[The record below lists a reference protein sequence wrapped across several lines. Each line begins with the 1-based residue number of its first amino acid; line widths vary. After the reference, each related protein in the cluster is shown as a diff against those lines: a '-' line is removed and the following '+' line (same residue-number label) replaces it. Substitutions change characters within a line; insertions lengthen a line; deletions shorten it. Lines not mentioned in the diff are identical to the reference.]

1 MMNDT
6 RLIALARQAK
16 RLPHVVIAPVVGLI
30 IIFGGQIG
38 GCVVV
43 FTVVFPPLF
52 PNGLTA
58 AQDSAALSGLVE
70 ALQLIFAFGP
80 VFLLLWL
87 WLQVFEKRPFWTLGF
102 EAAGAL
108 RKYGR
113 GIIVALLMFGGIVAL
128 LAALGYA
135 STEAGP
141 SQLQGPPALAG
152 VVIVLVGWLVQA
164 AAEEV
169 LCRGWLLPVIGA
181 RYGLWPGIVISSLF
195 FAGLHLLNANLSA
208 IAIVNL
214 CLFGVFIALYALA
227 EGGLWG
233 VCAWHAVWNWAQGNL
248 FGFEVSG
255 TLPAGGTL
263 LNLME
268 TGPDVVTG
276 GAFGPEGGL
285 AVTVMLVV
293 GSAVLIAWRLRPVK
307 SVV

>member
-1 MMNDT
+1 MSHS
-6 RLIALARQAK
+6 RLIALAWQAK
-16 RLPHVVIAPVVGLI
+16 RLPHIIIAPIVALI

-38 GCVVV
+38 GCMVALL
-43 FTVVFPPLF
+43 VVFPLLF

-58 AQDSAALSGLVE
+58 AQESAALSGLVE
-70 ALQLIFAFGP
+70 ALQFIFAFGP

-87 WLQVFEKRPFWTLGF
+87 WLKIFEKRPFWTLGF
-102 EAAGAL
+102 ETAGAL
-108 RKYGR
+108 RKYSR
-113 GIIVALLMFGGIVAL
+113 GILVALLMLGGIVAL
-128 LAALGYA
+128 LAALGYV

-141 SQLQGPPALAG
+141 PQLQGPPALAG
-152 VVIVLVGWLVQA
+152 VVIILFGWLVQA

-169 LCRGWLLPVIGA
+169 LCRGWLLPAIGA
-181 RYGLWPGIVISSLF
+181 RYGLWSGIVISSLL

-208 IAIVNL
+208 IASVNL

-233 VCAWHAVWNWAQGNL
+233 ACAWHAVWNWAQGNL

-255 TLPAGGTL
+255 TLPAGGAL

-268 TGPDVVTG
+268 TGPDAVTG

-285 AVTVMLVV
+285 VVTAMLVV
-293 GSAVLIAWRLRPVK
+293 GIVVLLLLNRRPAARH
-307 SVV
+307 

>member
-16 RLPHVVIAPVVGLI
+16 RLPHVVIALVVGLI
-30 IIFGGQIG
+30 VIFGGQIG
-38 GCVVV
+38 GCVVA

-87 WLQVFEKRPFWTLGF
+87 WLIVFEKRPFWTLGF
-102 EAAGAL
+102 ERAGAL

-113 GIIVALLMFGGIVAL
+113 GIIVALLMFGGIAAL

-141 SQLQGPPALAG
+141 PQLQGPPALAG
-152 VVIVLVGWLVQA
+152 VIIVLFGWLVQA

-181 RYGLWPGIVISSLF
+181 RYGLWPGVVISALF
-195 FAGLHLLNANLSA
+195 FGGLHLLNANLSA

-293 GSAVLIAWRLRPVK
+293 GIIVLLLLDRRSAARH
-307 SVV
+307 